1 VYQRERLERE
11 EKTWVSKM
19 IANDVYTIAK
29 HLSKEEIVKLYNML
43 KNDVQ
48 QNKIKLK
55 KNSKLPDFTMED
67 GLHFLLKNH
76 ITKKNK
82 P

>member
-1 VYQRERLERE
+1 MYQRERLERE
-11 EKTWVSKM
+11 EKPWVSKM
-19 IANDVYTIAK
+19 IANEVYTIAK

>member
-1 VYQRERLERE
+1 MYQRERLERE

-29 HLSKEEIVKLYNML
+29 HLSKEEILKLYNML

-55 KNSKLPDFTMED
+55 KKSKLPDFTMED

>member
-1 VYQRERLERE
+1 MYQRERLERE

-19 IANDVYTIAK
+19 IANEVYTIAK
-29 HLSKEEIVKLYNML
+29 HLSKEEILKLYNML

-76 ITKKNK
+76 ITRTNK

>member
-11 EKTWVSKM
+11 EKPWVSKM
-19 IANDVYTIAK
+19 IANEVYTIAK

>member
-1 VYQRERLERE
+1 VYQRELLERE

-19 IANDVYTIAK
+19 IANEVYTIAK